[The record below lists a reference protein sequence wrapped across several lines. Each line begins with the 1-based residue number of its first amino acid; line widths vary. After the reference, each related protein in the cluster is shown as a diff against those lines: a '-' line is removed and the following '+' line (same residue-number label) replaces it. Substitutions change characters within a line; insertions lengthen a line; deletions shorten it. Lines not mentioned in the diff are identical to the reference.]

1 MNKYKNKKVSVDGK
15 VFDSIK
21 EYQRYCELRLL
32 ERAGRIKD
40 LQMQVKFELIPPQKM
55 NGKTVERACSYVADF
70 VYLQDGVKVVEDTK
84 SEATRTKDYIIKRK
98 LMMFIH
104 GISIKEV

>member
-15 VFDSIK
+15 TFDSIK

-32 ERAGRIKD
+32 ERAGGIKD